1 MNSETNVLVV
11 EFLDYLKIEK
21 GLSENTVKSYR
32 VDLYEFFKIISK
44 SYEKIEK
51 EDIYTYIDNMRNKFK
66 NNTVQRKVSAV
77 KTFFKYLYMNKKIKK
92 DPLNTIK
99 LMKKETRL
107 PEIIDEEE
115 FNKIIETFNHNPKDV
130 RDKLILKL
138 LMASGARI
146 SEIVNLDVSNIKDN
160 DYRYIKVLGKGSK
173 YRFIPIYDKI
183 ADEIKEYIEKE
194 REEIKSSKK
203 DYKLFPG
210 ASRTTFYLKLREKA
224 KNAGINKNVHP
235 HTIRHSVASLLL
247 KNGLDIR
254 YVQELLGHS
263 SITTTEHYT
272 HVEKS
277 KLKSI
282 YDNVGLGDDVE

>member
-1 MNSETNVLVV
+1 MNDNTKILVSE
-11 EFLDYLKIEK
+11 FIDYLKMEK
-21 GLSENTVKSYR
+21 GLSENTIKSYKI
-32 VDLYEFFKIISK
+32 DIKEFFEYIAKDHNQILKENIY
-44 SYEKIEK
+44 SYIEK
-51 EDIYTYIDNMRNKFK
+51 MRSEFK
-66 NNTVQRKVSAV
+66 NTTIQRKVSSI
-77 KTFFKYLYMNKKIKK
+77 KTFYKYLYMNKYVTK

-99 LMKKETRL
+99 VLKKETRL

-115 FNKIIETFNHNPKDV
+115 FNRIIDTFNHNPKDI

-160 DYRYIKVLGKGSK
+160 EYRYIKVLGKGNK
-173 YRFIPIYDKI
+173 YRFIPIYEQI
-183 ADEIKEYIEKE
+183 ANELKEYIENE
-194 REEIKSSKK
+194 RESLRTSKR
-203 DYKLFPG
+203 DYRLFPG
-210 ASRTTFYLKLREKA
+210 ASRTLFYIKLREKA
-224 KNAGINKNVHP
+224 KNANIKKNVHP

-254 YVQELLGHS
+254 YVQEILGHS

-282 YDNVGLGDDVE
+282 YDNIRLGDDIE

>member
-1 MNSETNVLVV
+1 MSSETNVLIV

-32 VDLYEFFKIISK
+32 IDLFEFFKFMDKKYTDII
-44 SYEKIEK
+44 K
-51 EDIYTYIDNMRNKFK
+51 EDIYTYIDEMRKKFK
-66 NNTVQRKVSAV
+66 NNTIQRKISSI
-77 KTFFKYLYMNKKIKK
+77 KTFFKYLYMNKYISK

-99 LMKKETRL
+99 LMKKEARL

-115 FNKIIETFNHNPKDV
+115 FNKIIETFNHNPKDI

-160 DYRYIKVLGKGSK
+160 EYRYIKVFGKGSK
-173 YRFIPIYDKI
+173 YRFIPIYEEI
-183 ADEIKEYIEKE
+183 AEEIKNYIENE
-194 REEIKSSKK
+194 REVLKSSKK
-203 DYKLFPG
+203 DYRLFPG
-210 ASRTTFYLKLREKA
+210 ASRSTFYIKLREKA
-224 KNAGINKNVHP
+224 KNANINKNVHP

-254 YVQELLGHS
+254 YVQEILGHS

-272 HVEKS
+272 HIEKS
-277 KLKSI
+277 KLKTI
-282 YDNVGLGDDVE
+282 YDNIGLGDEDE